1 MVDNVTSIGRQLMST
16 LTIIRDAKKEIKQSI
31 KDLENNECITHLNPW
46 KYDYS
51 KLEALQKNAEHSN
64 AITSDDLKQND
75 DDDLFEED
83 DLLCFGMDDVELTEL
98 QSLRV
103 YQIYEC
109 VQFVDEVIN
118 HIYLFI
124 IKHFKEN
131 VNDSHAQNKWLSKL
145 VEAIGTLPNYVD
157 ELSCCIYSPQPLD
170 EVICKNA
177 SNLLHFI
184 WLVSIEIAEENMQFK
199 DRKMVI
205 KNKKKKTKTS
215 LTGYEWKCKFI
226 DLNIQIGKM
235 FGLVSMK
242 HIDQYIE
249 KDKKYKKQ
257 KHKMKRGKGKN
268 KKRKDKDA
276 QNNELS
282 ASSNKEPESTNP
294 TDTTVQSND
303 GDQKESTANMIDID

>member
-1 MVDNVTSIGRQLMST
+1 MG
-16 LTIIRDAKKEIKQSI
+16 
-31 KDLENNECITHLNPW
+31 
-46 KYDYS
+46 
-51 KLEALQKNAEHSN
+51 
-64 AITSDDLKQND
+64 
-75 DDDLFEED
+75 
-83 DLLCFGMDDVELTEL
+83 
-98 QSLRV
+98 
-103 YQIYEC
+103 
-109 VQFVDEVIN
+109 
-118 HIYLFI
+118 FI

-235 FGLVSMK
+235 FGLVSME
-242 HIDQYIE
+242 HVDEYIE
-249 KDKKYKKQ
+249 KDEKYQKSMGKKKTKKNL
-257 KHKMKRGKGKN
+257 KKNN
-268 KKRKDKDA
+268 KKRCKKHHK
-276 QNNELS
+276 S
-282 ASSNKEPESTNP
+282 
-294 TDTTVQSND
+294 
-303 GDQKESTANMIDID
+303 

>member
-1 MVDNVTSIGRQLMST
+1 MGDNVTSIGRQIMGT
-16 LTIIRDAKKEIKQSI
+16 LSIIRDAKKEIKQSI
-31 KDLENNECITHLNPW
+31 KDLENSECIAHFDPW
-46 KYDYS
+46 KFDYS
-51 KLEALQKNAEHSN
+51 KLESLKVKQTESAK
-64 AITSDDLKQND
+64 TKDDVLD
-75 DDDLFEED
+75 DDED
-83 DLLCFGMDDVELTEL
+83 DLLCFGMDEIELDEL

-103 YQIYEC
+103 YQIFEC

-257 KHKMKRGKGKN
+257 KDKKKKNEKKKKHKMKMVIKN
-268 KKRKDKDA
+268 K
-276 QNNELS
+276 
-282 ASSNKEPESTNP
+282 
-294 TDTTVQSND
+294 
-303 GDQKESTANMIDID
+303 